1 MIFTDKKMIEK
12 KSPPA
17 NQGNQQELVFT
28 KKNYQLLLISIA
40 IVVLGFILMIG
51 TTDIY
56 DFRKTL
62 LAPMVVLAGFAF
74 GIYAI
79 LKK

>member
-1 MIFTDKKMIEK
+1 MAEK
-12 KSPPA
+12 KSAPVK
-17 NQGNQQELVFT
+17 QDEQSEMVFS

-40 IVVLGFILMIG
+40 IVVVGFLLMMG
-51 TTDIY
+51 TTGDIY
-56 DFRKTL
+56 DTRRTL
-62 LAPMVVLAGFAF
+62 IAPMVVLFGFGF

>member
-1 MIFTDKKMIEK
+1 MMQK
-12 KSPPA
+12 KSAPVK
-17 NQGNQQELVFT
+17 QDGQSEMVFS

-40 IVVLGFILMIG
+40 IVVVGFILMIG
-51 TTDIY
+51 TTGDIY
-56 DFRKTL
+56 DTRRTL
-62 LAPMVVLAGFAF
+62 IAPMVVLFGFGF

>member
-1 MIFTDKKMIEK
+1 MERKAT
-12 KSPPA
+12 PA
-17 NQGNQQELVFT
+17 NQDPKNELVFT

-40 IVVLGFILMIG
+40 IVAIGFILMLG

-56 DFRKTL
+56 DVRKTL
-62 LAPMVVLAGFAF
+62 IAPMVVLFGFGF

>member
-1 MIFTDKKMIEK
+1 MAEK
-12 KSPPA
+12 QTVSTQKEQKS
-17 NQGNQQELVFT
+17 ELVFT

-40 IVVLGFILMIG
+40 IVVVGFLLMIG
-51 TTDIY
+51 TTGDIY
-56 DFRKTL
+56 DTRRTL
-62 LAPMVVLAGFAF
+62 IAPLVVLFGFGF

>member
-1 MIFTDKKMIEK
+1 MIEK
-12 KSPPA
+12 KASPA
-17 NQGNQQELVFT
+17 TQENKSELVFN

-40 IVVLGFILMIG
+40 IVVVGFILMMG

-62 LAPMVVLAGFAF
+62 LAPLVVLFGFGF
-74 GIYAI
+74 GVYAI

>member
-1 MIFTDKKMIEK
+1 MAEK
-12 KSPPA
+12 KTGPVVKDVKS
-17 NQGNQQELVFT
+17 ELVFT

-40 IVVLGFILMIG
+40 IVAVGFILMMG
-51 TTDIY
+51 TEGNIY
-56 DFRKTL
+56 DFRRTL
-62 LAPMVVLAGFAF
+62 LAPIVVLAGFAF

>member
-1 MIFTDKKMIEK
+1 MEK
-12 KSPPA
+12 KATPA
-17 NQGNQQELVFT
+17 NQDPKNELVFT

-40 IVVLGFILMIG
+40 IVAFGFILMVG

-56 DFRKTL
+56 DVRKTL
-62 LAPMVVLAGFAF
+62 IAPMVVLFGFGF
-74 GIYAI
+74 GIYAV

>member
-1 MIFTDKKMIEK
+1 MEK
-12 KSPPA
+12 KATPA
-17 NQGNQQELVFT
+17 NQDPKNELVFT

-40 IVVLGFILMIG
+40 IVVVGFLLMIG

-56 DFRKTL
+56 DVRKTL
-62 LAPMVVLAGFAF
+62 IAPMVVLFGFGF
-74 GIYAI
+74 GIYAV

>member
-1 MIFTDKKMIEK
+1 MIEK
-12 KSPPA
+12 KSSPL
-17 NQGNQQELVFT
+17 NQGVKDELVFT

-40 IVVLGFILMIG
+40 IVVLGFVLMSG

-56 DFRKTL
+56 DTRKTL
-62 LAPMVVLAGFAF
+62 IAPLVVLFGFGF
-74 GIYAI
+74 GVYAI

>member
-1 MIFTDKKMIEK
+1 MIER
-12 KSPPA
+12 KSSPS
-17 NQGNQQELVFT
+17 NQGVKDELVFT

-40 IVVLGFILMIG
+40 IVVLGFILMSG

-56 DFRKTL
+56 DTRKTL
-62 LAPMVVLAGFAF
+62 IAPLVVLFGFGF
-74 GIYAI
+74 GVYAV

>member
-1 MIFTDKKMIEK
+1 MIEK
-12 KSPPA
+12 KTNPA
-17 NQGNQQELVFT
+17 TQDPKNEMVFT
-28 KKNYQLLLISIA
+28 KKNYQLLLISMA
-40 IVVLGFILMIG
+40 IVVAGFMLMIG

-56 DFRKTL
+56 DLRKTL
-62 LAPMVVLAGFAF
+62 LAPMVVLFGFGF

>member
-1 MIFTDKKMIEK
+1 MSER
-12 KSPPA
+12 KSSPV
-17 NQGNQQELVFT
+17 QQEQKSELVFT
-28 KKNYQLLLISIA
+28 KKNYQLLLISMA

-51 TTDIY
+51 DTDIY

-62 LAPMVVLAGFAF
+62 LAPMVVLFGFGF

>member
-1 MIFTDKKMIEK
+1 MTEK
-12 KSPPA
+12 KTSPA
-17 NQGNQQELVFT
+17 NQGNKSELVFT

-40 IVVLGFILMIG
+40 IVVLGFVLMTG

-62 LAPMVVLAGFAF
+62 LAPMVVLFGFGF
-74 GIYAI
+74 GVYAI

>member
-1 MIFTDKKMIEK
+1 MLEK
-12 KSPPA
+12 KYSAAKPEAGDP
-17 NQGNQQELVFT
+17 NLVFN
-28 KKNYQLLLISIA
+28 KKNYQLLIISMA
-40 IVVLGFILMIG
+40 IVIVGFLLMIG

-56 DFRKTL
+56 DLRKTL
-62 LAPMVVLAGFAF
+62 IAPMVVLAGFGF

>member
-1 MIFTDKKMIEK
+1 MIER
-12 KSPPA
+12 KSAPA
-17 NQGNQQELVFT
+17 TQDAKSELVFT

-40 IVVLGFILMIG
+40 IVVIGFVLMMG

-62 LAPMVVLAGFAF
+62 LAPMVVLFGFGF
-74 GIYAI
+74 GVYAI

>member
-1 MIFTDKKMIEK
+1 MMEK
-12 KSPPA
+12 KATPA
-17 NQGNQQELVFT
+17 TQESKSELVFT

-40 IVVLGFILMIG
+40 IVALGFILMMG

-62 LAPMVVLAGFAF
+62 LAPMVVLFGFGF
-74 GIYAI
+74 GVYAI

>member
-1 MIFTDKKMIEK
+1 MTEK
-12 KSPPA
+12 RTAPASQKSKD
-17 NQGNQQELVFT
+17 EMVFT

-40 IVVLGFILMIG
+40 IVFIGFLLMIG

-56 DFRKTL
+56 NVRKTL
-62 LAPMVVLAGFAF
+62 IAPMVVLFGFAF

>member
-1 MIFTDKKMIEK
+1 MIEK
-12 KSPPA
+12 KTSPA
-17 NQGNQQELVFT
+17 TQDNNNEMVFT
-28 KKNYQLLLISIA
+28 KKNYQLLLISVA
-40 IVVLGFILMIG
+40 IVVVGFLLMMG

-56 DFRKTL
+56 DLRKTL
-62 LAPMVVLAGFAF
+62 LAPMVVLFGFGF

>member
-1 MIFTDKKMIEK
+1 MAEK
-12 KSPPA
+12 QSTPVKQA
-17 NQGNQQELVFT
+17 EKTELVFN
-28 KKNYQLLLISIA
+28 KKNYQLLLISIG

-51 TTDIY
+51 KEGDIY
-56 DFRKTL
+56 DTRRTL
-62 LAPMVVLAGFAF
+62 LAPMVVLFGFAF

>member
-1 MIFTDKKMIEK
+1 MTEK
-12 KSPPA
+12 KVTPVNRDPK
-17 NQGNQQELVFT
+17 NELVFT

-40 IVVLGFILMIG
+40 IVALGFLLMVG

-56 DFRKTL
+56 DVRKTL
-62 LAPMVVLAGFAF
+62 IAPVVVLFGFGF
-74 GIYAI
+74 GVYAI

>member
-1 MIFTDKKMIEK
+1 MTDKKTT
-12 KSPPA
+12 PA
-17 NQGNQQELVFT
+17 NQGNKSELVFT

-40 IVVLGFILMIG
+40 IVVVGFILMMG

-62 LAPMVVLAGFAF
+62 LAPMVVLFGFGF
-74 GIYAI
+74 GVYAI